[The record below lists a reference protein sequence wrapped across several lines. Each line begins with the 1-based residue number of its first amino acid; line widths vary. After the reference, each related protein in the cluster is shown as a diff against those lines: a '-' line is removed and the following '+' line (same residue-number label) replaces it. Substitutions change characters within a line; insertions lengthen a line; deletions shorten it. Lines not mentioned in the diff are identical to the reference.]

1 MPALNLVLKGVYA
14 SLVRKE
20 NIPPIGVA
28 FKKKPRVRGSSLSRA
43 LPPPRGVT
51 IVERAR
57 DQQQLDVDDIS
68 NSDIAPIEFTKFYLE
83 HMLHLEKELAPKQD
97 YISTMQT
104 HANSRQSITEQ
115 HRSDIIRIQIRCAYD
130 LKMSSGALFVSIAY
144 FDRFLS
150 GCRLDQ
156 KDLSIFSAGCLFLA
170 SKYEDTSHAQINLH
184 DLEKIYQ
191 VKREYILKLE
201 VKLLAT
207 LGYRLSQPTPQTF
220 IVMFLKG
227 AMVEDNETFYF
238 ALFLAQVFQTDY
250 ACLKYMP
257 SLVGKI
263 VAWISICTFNMVA
276 RCERS
281 HLLSEL
287 AALKDSGVAELCVK
301 DVQRSIEHEKKY
313 KSTTS
318 EMIARFGSDKY
329 LNVAHIDDIHFDTS
343 FQLSC
348 IGSGSGS

>member
-1 MPALNLVLKGVYA
+1 MPALNLLLKGVA

-28 FKKKPRVRGSSLSRA
+28 FKKKPRRGSALSRA
-43 LPPPRGVT
+43 LPGVT

-57 DQQQLDVDDIS
+57 DQQQLDVYVGDIS
-68 NSDIAPIEFTKFYLE
+68 APFIAPIEFTKFYLE
-83 HMLHLEKELAPKQD
+83 HMLHLEKELMPKQD
-97 YISTMQT
+97 YIRTMQT
-104 HANSRQSITEQ
+104 HAKSEQSITEQ
-115 HRSDIIRIQIRCAYD
+115 HRADIIRNQIRCACA
-130 LKMSSGALFVSIAY
+130 LKMSSGALFMSIAY

-150 GCRLDQ
+150 GCRFDQ
-156 KDLSIFSAGCLFLA
+156 KDLSILSAGCLYIA
-170 SKYEDTSHAQINLH
+170 SKYEDTSHAQINLYE
-184 DLEKIYQ
+184 LAKLFQ
-191 VKREYILKLE
+191 VKRDYVLNVE

-207 LGYRLSQPTPQTF
+207 LEYRLSQPTPKTF
-220 IVMFLKG
+220 IVMFLKAG
-227 AMVEDNETFYF
+227 MVENNQTFYF
-238 ALFLAQVFQTDY
+238 ALFLAEVFQTDY

-281 HLLSEL
+281 HLLTEL
-287 AALKDSGVAELCVK
+287 AALKDSGVAEICVK
-301 DVQRSIEHEKKY
+301 DVQRSIEDEKKN

-318 EMIARFGSDKY
+318 EMLARFGSDKY